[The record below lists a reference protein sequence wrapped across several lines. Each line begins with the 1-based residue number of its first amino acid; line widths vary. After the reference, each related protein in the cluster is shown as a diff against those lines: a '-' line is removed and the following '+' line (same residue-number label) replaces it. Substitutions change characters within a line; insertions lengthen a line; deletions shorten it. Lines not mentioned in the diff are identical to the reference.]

1 LAADRVWIRSLWS
14 ALQPH
19 ALGMGYV
26 NSIHNQPQDRV
37 RAAYGATKYERLT
50 RVKGLYDP
58 ENVFHRNLNIAPA
71 VQPV

>member
-1 LAADRVWIRSLWS
+1 
-14 ALQPH
+14 
-19 ALGMGYV
+19 MGYV